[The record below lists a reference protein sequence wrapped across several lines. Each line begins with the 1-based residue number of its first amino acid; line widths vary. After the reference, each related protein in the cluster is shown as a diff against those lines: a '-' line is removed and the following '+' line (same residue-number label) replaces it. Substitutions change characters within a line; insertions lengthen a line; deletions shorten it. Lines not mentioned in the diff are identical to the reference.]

1 MNLQFY
7 ETIQDKS
14 KKYMTYLID
23 QILPKFTISE
33 FKYLLED
40 LANQTTKKSK
50 GSKGSNPESGEK
62 LVTIGNDTKK
72 LANFT
77 KLDTNQRKILFQIF
91 ISREL
96 NDKLA
101 TKWRFYQYIKY
112 HLGLNI
118 KTVKINTGSKQI
130 IDFVIETNENE
141 KIFVSCHD
149 ILELNSF
156 KAVLNQISEF
166 SKKQKL
172 NPDRIIFSA
181 GKSFRNIP
189 IEESIKISDI
199 EITPELWIEWIEE
212 NLSFDRED
220 LLIINSSELK
230 LAGFNFTSNQ
240 DLLNYVY
247 QNSDGGQISIFKQ
260 SDFFTETSNNDSE
273 IELVWKGIMI
283 K

>member
-14 KKYMTYLID
+14 KEYMSYLID
-23 QILPKFTISE
+23 QILPKFTKGE

-40 LANQTTKKSK
+40 LTSKTKQKSAGSK
-50 GSKGSNPESGEK
+50 GSKSVSVEK
-62 LVTIGNDTKK
+62 FVAIGNDRGK
-72 LANFT
+72 LADLS
-77 KLDTNQRKILFQIF
+77 KLDTGQRKILFQIF

-101 TKWRFYQYIKY
+101 VKWRFYQYIKY
-112 HLGLNI
+112 HLGLDI
-118 KTVKINTGSKQI
+118 KTIKINTGSQQF
-130 IDFVIETNENE
+130 IDFIIETNETE
-141 KIFVSCHD
+141 KILVSCHD

-156 KAVLNQISEF
+156 KAVLNEIPEF
-166 SKKQKL
+166 AKKQNL
-172 NPDRIIFSA
+172 SPDRIIFSA

-189 IEESIKISDI
+189 IEESIKISDT
-199 EITPELWIEWIEE
+199 EIIPELWIEWVEE

-230 LAGFNFTSNQ
+230 LAGFNFTNNE

-247 QNSDGGQISIFKQ
+247 QNSNGGQISIFKQ
-260 SDFFTETSNNDSE
+260 SDFFTDTSNNDSE